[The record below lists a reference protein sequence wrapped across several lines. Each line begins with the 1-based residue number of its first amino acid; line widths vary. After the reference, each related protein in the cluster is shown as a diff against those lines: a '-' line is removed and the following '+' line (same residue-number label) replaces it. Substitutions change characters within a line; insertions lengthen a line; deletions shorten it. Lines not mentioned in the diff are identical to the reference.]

1 LLRDGERI
9 APTALAIRDDLA
21 AIVMS
26 MDGTRSIEALARHAS
41 LLAGQ
46 TIDVTLVRQLVSDL
60 DAAYFLDSPRYM
72 QRRREVVQAFKSRS
86 ERPADHAGSAY
97 HADAKALRTFI
108 ENDCLAKA
116 SPVVSRSKMVGLCAP
131 HMDLWRAAVG
141 YGHAYAALAESL
153 PEEVETIFVLGTSHA
168 PMRQPFAICDKPFA
182 TPLGSMSPDR
192 EAIAWLA
199 SRSRFDVKEDEYLHK
214 GEHSLEFQIVF
225 LRHLVQTRP
234 VRIVPILCGL
244 RRVVS
249 EAVDPFTDPE
259 TESFLDALRE
269 IVERRGDRAFV
280 VMGADFAHI
289 GPRFGD
295 PRPLDASAR
304 DALAKRDQE
313 SITRILA
320 NDASGFYDHVREDL
334 DTRRVCGLGPIYTGL
349 RVLPAS
355 TRGDMLHYAQCVDP
369 QEGSIVSHASIAFY
383 R

>member
-1 LLRDGERI
+1 
-9 APTALAIRDDLA
+9 
-21 AIVMS
+21 
-26 MDGTRSIEALARHAS
+26 
-41 LLAGQ
+41 
-46 TIDVTLVRQLVSDL
+46 
-60 DAAYFLDSPRYM
+60 
-72 QRRREVVQAFKSRS
+72 
-86 ERPADHAGSAY
+86 
-97 HADAKALRTFI
+97 
-108 ENDCLAKA
+108 
-116 SPVVSRSKMVGLCAP
+116 
-131 HMDLWRAAVG
+131 
-141 YGHAYAALAESL
+141 
-153 PEEVETIFVLGTSHA
+153 
-168 PMRQPFAICDKPFA
+168 MRQPFAICDKPFA
-182 TPLGSMSPDR
+182 TPLGSLSPDR

-199 SRSRFDVKEDEYLHK
+199 SRSSFDVKEDDYLHK

-249 EAVDPFTDPE
+249 AAMDPSTDPE

-269 IVERRGDRAFV
+269 MVERRGNRAFV

-313 SITRILA
+313 SITRIVA

-369 QEGSIVSHASIAFY
+369 QEGSIVSHASIVFY